1 MKKKSIAL
9 NLLKIVIDIIIII
22 LLVIHLKENKEEVNE

>member
-1 MKKKSIAL
+1 MKKKRITL